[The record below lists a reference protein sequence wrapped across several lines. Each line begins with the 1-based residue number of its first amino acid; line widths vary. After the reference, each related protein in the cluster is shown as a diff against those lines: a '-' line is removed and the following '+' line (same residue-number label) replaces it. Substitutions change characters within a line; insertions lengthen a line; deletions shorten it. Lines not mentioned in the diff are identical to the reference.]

1 MANNLFA
8 KYLWEISTIEWAGR
22 ITLRSLS
29 EKWQRC
35 HLGFNEE
42 LPRRTFDN
50 HRAKIK
56 ELFNISIKCDKR
68 TNEYYIAESDELWNG
83 GIRKWLISN
92 FEVSMSLTEA
102 RGLRDRILLEDVPS
116 GELFL
121 TDIIRAMNENKV
133 VKVLHQSYW
142 DNEPHMYLIKPYFI
156 KLFKQRWYL
165 IGCSVQKDEEEGYL
179 SRVRTFGID
188 RFDELMITDE
198 SFTYPIDFDPDEYF
212 YNSVEVIHSDDKPQ
226 RILIKV
232 SGNQQ
237 KYIRSVKLHHSQM
250 EIEKTD
256 EFSIFELRL
265 CPTFDFYQTILG
277 YGEFVEI
284 LEPEGIRLQ
293 LGRRLNSAATKYKK

>member
-8 KYLWEISTIEWAGR
+8 KYLWEISTIERAGR

-102 RGLRDRILLEDVPS
+102 RGLRNRILLEDVPS

-142 DNEPHMYLIKPYFI
+142 DNEPHMLSLIHISEPTRPY
-156 KLFKQRWYL
+156 
-165 IGCSVQKDEEEGYL
+165 
-179 SRVRTFGID
+179 
-188 RFDELMITDE
+188 
-198 SFTYPIDFDPDEYF
+198 
-212 YNSVEVIHSDDKPQ
+212 
-226 RILIKV
+226 
-232 SGNQQ
+232 
-237 KYIRSVKLHHSQM
+237 
-250 EIEKTD
+250 
-256 EFSIFELRL
+256 
-265 CPTFDFYQTILG
+265 
-277 YGEFVEI
+277 
-284 LEPEGIRLQ
+284 
-293 LGRRLNSAATKYKK
+293 